1 MIPKIFITIGVLVY
15 AILVPYL
22 EINASH
28 VFNPAWVPHARL
40 HEVWQLVTNCS
51 IGAVAL
57 WLAWSEKS
65 IRLSSI
71 LNITVMGG
79 VLVAHALADFYG
91 GDILSGNV
99 SKTILGL
106 ELAIFAASL
115 VVVLAVAAFAMSN
128 RGSQ

>member
-1 MIPKIFITIGVLVY
+1 M
-15 AILVPYL
+15 
-22 EINASH
+22 
-28 VFNPAWVPHARL
+28 PHARL

-65 IRLSSI
+65 IRLSSM

-79 VLVAHALADFYG
+79 GRTRCTRIG
-91 GDILSGNV
+91 GLLRSDILSGNV

-106 ELAIFAASL
+106 ELAVFAASL

-128 RGSQ
+128 RRSQ